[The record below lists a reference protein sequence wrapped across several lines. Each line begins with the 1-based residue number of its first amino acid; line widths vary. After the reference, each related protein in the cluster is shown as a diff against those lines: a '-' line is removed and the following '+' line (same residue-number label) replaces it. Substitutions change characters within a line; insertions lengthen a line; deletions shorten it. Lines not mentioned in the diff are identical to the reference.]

1 VHSRRQSASMERNA
15 PEPMAESARPLP
27 PRRVV
32 GPRRGRAGAGVSGA
46 ALTTNLLAVN
56 IIIYTILTAIS
67 IAAVAVPSDP
77 PARSPHSESGV

>member
-1 VHSRRQSASMERNA
+1 
-15 PEPMAESARPLP
+15 
-27 PRRVV
+27 
-32 GPRRGRAGAGVSGA
+32 VSGA